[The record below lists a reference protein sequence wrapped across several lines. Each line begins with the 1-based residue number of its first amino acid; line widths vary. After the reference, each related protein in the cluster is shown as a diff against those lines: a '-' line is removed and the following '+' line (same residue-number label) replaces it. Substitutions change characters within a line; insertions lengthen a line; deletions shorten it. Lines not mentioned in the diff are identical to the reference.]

1 VRIIGGTNGEKQSN
15 RKIQSMN
22 TILYLLRGIALDLI
36 IRDNNHALTLFNL
49 ITGARKMNTLF
60 NQLSELE
67 QETVAILCGFQMCVG
82 FQNTL
87 YDMPAMEGNMGQIA
101 KAVLKHRL
109 AHLNKI
115 TKKTK

>member
-1 VRIIGGTNGEKQSN
+1 
-15 RKIQSMN
+15 MFD
-22 TILYLLRGIALDLI
+22 TIKECFI
-36 IRDNNHALTLFNL
+36 IRSPQQKSGNKINFYRGN
-49 ITGARKMNTLF
+49 KMNTLF
-60 NQLSELE
+60 SQLSELE
-67 QETVAILCGFQMCVG
+67 QETVAMLCGFQMCTG
-82 FQNTL
+82 FKNTL

>member
-1 VRIIGGTNGEKQSN
+1 
-15 RKIQSMN
+15 MN
-22 TILYLLRGIALDLI
+22 TILYLLRGIALHPI
-36 IRDNNHALTLFNL
+36 IRENNHALTIINL

-67 QETVAILCGFQMCVG
+67 QETVAILCGFQMCVS
-82 FQNTL
+82 FKNTL

-109 AHLNKI
+109 THLNKI